1 MNDAQPP
8 ALKRPRDR
16 VGRALDVLCRA
27 FAIGGGL
34 VLSAMALMMVFS
46 IARRA
51 LTGTPVQG
59 DFELVQYAT
68 AITVSMFLPFCQMVR
83 GHIIVDF
90 FTMGAGAGV
99 RAALDAFAGV
109 LLAAAAFLV
118 AWRLGVGMGELR
130 MNGDSS
136 MILGVPTWY
145 AYTAMVPS
153 FFLLGC
159 AALYTAAIN
168 LLEVRT

>member
-1 MNDAQPP
+1 MNDAQSPV
-8 ALKRPRDR
+8 LKRPRDR
-16 VGRALDVLCRA
+16 VGRALDAVCRA

-34 VLSAMALMMVFS
+34 MLAAMALMMVFS

-51 LTGTPVQG
+51 VDGTPVQG

-90 FTMGAGAGV
+90 FTMNVSRGV
-99 RAALDAFAGV
+99 RAALDAFAGL

-118 AWRLGVGMGELR
+118 AWRLGVGLGELR
-130 MNGDSS
+130 TNGDSS

-145 AYTAMVPS
+145 AYVAMVPS
-153 FFLLGC
+153 FTLLGC
-159 AALYTAAIN
+159 AALYTAAN
-168 LLEVRT
+168 DLLEVRT

>member
-1 MNDAQPP
+1 MNDSPP
-8 ALKRPRDR
+8 PSLKRPRDR
-16 VGRALDVLCRA
+16 IGRALDAVCRS

-34 VLSAMALMMVFS
+34 VLAAMALMMVFS

-51 LTGTPVQG
+51 LAGIPVQG

-68 AITVSMFLPFCQMVR
+68 AIAVAMFLPFCQMVR

-90 FTMGAGAGV
+90 FTMRVGERP
-99 RAALDAFAGV
+99 RAVLDALAGV
-109 LLAAAAFLV
+109 LLAVAAFLV

-130 MNGDSS
+130 GNGDSS

-145 AYTAMVPS
+145 PYLAMVPS

-159 AALYTAAIN
+159 AALYTAAEG
-168 LLEVRT
+168 LLRVRP

>member
-1 MNDAQPP
+1 MNDAQSP

-27 FAIGGGL
+27 FAVGGGL
-34 VLSAMALMMVFS
+34 VLAAMALMMVFS
-46 IARRA
+46 IARRS
-51 LTGTPVQG
+51 LIGTPVQG

-68 AITVSMFLPFCQMVR
+68 AIAVSMFLPFCQMVR

-90 FTMGAGAGV
+90 FTMGASERV

-109 LLAAAAFLV
+109 LLAGAAVLV
-118 AWRLGVGMGELR
+118 GWRLSVGMGELLT
-130 MNGDSS
+130 NGDSS

-168 LLEVRT
+168 LLEVRK